1 MEYDTASV
9 LSFVPSGGYLLIFI
23 AMVIEGPSITAA
35 AAFAAS
41 LGYLNIFIIFF
52 LSLAGDLTGD
62 CIHYYFGRF
71 LRKKVIDG
79 YMKSHGIKKGQVN
92 KLEKKIHN
100 NLWKS
105 MMIIKMTPPLST
117 PGLLLIGA
125 SKVDFRRYLLNS
137 LIATLPLTIFYT
149 CLGYYF
155 GFAVKNVLGYFE
167 MGQYALFFIILAVI
181 MVFFLYKVVYKKI
194 LKRIE
199 AI

>member
-1 MEYDTASV
+1 MEYDLSSV
-9 LSFVPSGGYLLIFI
+9 STFVQSSSYILIFI
-23 AMVIEGPSITAA
+23 AMVIEGPSITTA

-62 CIHYYFGRF
+62 CLHYYFGRV
-71 LRKKVIDG
+71 LRKKVIDS
-79 YMKSHGIKKGQVN
+79 YMKNHGIKKAQIN
-92 KLEKKIHN
+92 KLEKTIHN

-125 SKVDFRRYLLNS
+125 SKVNFRKYLLNS

-155 GFAVKNVLGYFE
+155 GFAVKNVLSYFK
-167 MGQYALFFIILAVI
+167 MGQYAVFFIIIAMVI
-181 MVFFLYKVVYKKI
+181 VFFLYKVVYKRI
-194 LKRIE
+194 IKRIE
-199 AI
+199 AL